1 MRSPVF
7 AMLWE
12 NWRLIRVEAAWRL
25 SLGVVGG
32 SAVLVLFAAVAP
44 TEGIKDFG
52 ATIALVLI
60 VLPQFPLW
68 LSIAKLSGGRF
79 VDGYRPGFPLYLLY
93 TRPVRTGVLVGVPM
107 AFLAASAAAL
117 YLVSA
122 LLLRVTF
129 GYPFPLLPVA
139 GWIAAVNLIQAATNW
154 STRNKSVQ
162 LIGTMVA
169 TSACALVALNRVHGE
184 EIPGNDFLP
193 DRWPAQFD
201 FPLADYALM
210 AAISL
215 ASFGVTIAGVARQRH
230 GDAPGMPRAANSAGL
245 PDWLVNLFRFP
256 CPTSSA
262 TRAQVWFDLKSSG
275 LPVLTIA
282 FALAAAIPL
291 LYAVS
296 GPVAFVRP
304 YATMFAG
311 LPVLAVLFLLGGN
324 TFGVRRRQGRTYAS
338 VFDATQAYGTAR
350 LAALKVLVRGLC
362 MLTALIV
369 VGASTWA
376 SLSLV
381 SRWGE
386 VPRDAA
392 ALLQWRHA
400 IEAAVGALTGYQQAA
415 LAVVMVIG
423 VAVMVASRAALGA
436 LWARYPRRMMIAG
449 SLPLLYGLAF
459 VLRALAGPG
468 GNGSEVLLDALFRAT
483 PWIAAAAI
491 VLATVYFFRRSLV
504 ERLLTLRQACGATLV
519 SVAFGVAWVAVLR
532 AAGVQLV
539 GMPTTDAVWIL
550 SPMLLPLTVSAL
562 APWSLSRIRHT

>member
-1 MRSPVF
+1 MRSPVL

-12 NWRLIRVEAAWRL
+12 NWRLIRLEAAWRL

-68 LSIAKLSGGRF
+68 LSIAKLNGGRF

-93 TRPVRTGVLVGVPM
+93 TRPVRTAVLVGVPM

-122 LLLRVTF
+122 LVLRVTF

-139 GWIAAVNLIQAATNW
+139 AWIAAVNLIQMATNW
-154 STRNKSVQ
+154 STRNKVMQ
-162 LIGTMVA
+162 LVETMVA
-169 TSACALVALNRVHGE
+169 TSACVLVAVNRVHGE

-215 ASFGVTIAGVARQRH
+215 ASVGVTIAGVARQRH
-230 GDAPGMPRAANSAGL
+230 GDAPAMLRTANPAGL
-245 PDWLVNLFRFP
+245 PDWLINLFRFP

-262 TRAQVWFDLKSSG
+262 TRAQVWFDLKASG

-282 FALAAAIPL
+282 LAVAVAIPL

-311 LPVLAVLFLLGGN
+311 FAVLAVLFLGGN
-324 TFGVRRRQGRTYAS
+324 AFGVRRRQGRTYAS

-350 LAALKVLVRGLC
+350 LAGLKVLVRALC

-369 VGASTWA
+369 VGASMWA

-381 SRWGE
+381 SGWGE
-386 VPRDAA
+386 VPREAA

-423 VAVMVASRAALGA
+423 VAVMVASRAVLGA

-491 VLATVYFFRRSLV
+491 VLATVYLFRRSLV

-532 AAGVQLV
+532 AAGVQLAA
-539 GMPTTDAVWIL
+539 MPTTDAVWML
-550 SPMLLPLTVSAL
+550 SPMLLPLTASAL

>member
-1 MRSPVF
+1 MRSPVL

-12 NWRLIRVEAAWRL
+12 HWRLIRLEAAWRL

-68 LSIAKLSGGRF
+68 LSIAKLNGGRF

-93 TRPVRTGVLVGVPM
+93 TRPVRTAVLVGVPM

-122 LLLRVTF
+122 LVLRVTF

-139 GWIAAVNLIQAATNW
+139 GWIAAVNLIQMATNW
-154 STRNKSVQ
+154 STRNKVMQ
-162 LIGTMVA
+162 LVGTMVA
-169 TSACALVALNRVHGE
+169 TSACVLVAVNRVHGE

-215 ASFGVTIAGVARQRH
+215 TSVGVTIAGVARQRH

-245 PDWLVNLFRFP
+245 PDWLINLFRFP

-282 FALAAAIPL
+282 SALAVAIPL

-311 LPVLAVLFLLGGN
+311 FSVLAVLFLGGN
-324 TFGVRRRQGRTYAS
+324 AFGVRRRQGRTYAS

-350 LAALKVLVRGLC
+350 LAGLKVLVRALC

-369 VGASTWA
+369 VGASMWG

-381 SRWGE
+381 SGWGE
-386 VPRDAA
+386 VPREAA

-415 LAVVMVIG
+415 LA
-423 VAVMVASRAALGA
+423 AVMVASRAVLGA

-491 VLATVYFFRRSLV
+491 VLATVYLFRRSLV

-532 AAGVQLV
+532 AAGVQLAA
-539 GMPTTDAVWIL
+539 MPTTDAVWML
-550 SPMLLPLTVSAL
+550 SPMLLPLTASAL